1 MFLVSIIDFYF
12 LNKKKCLARAAHM
25 NTQLKKAVI
34 LAPFWNQPGC
44 VGKYGL
50 NSFGQWLD
58 ERIKTGD
65 ANDRKN

>member
-1 MFLVSIIDFYF
+1 
-12 LNKKKCLARAAHM
+12 M